1 VDVHNVNRG
10 GHGADT
16 TFCRMAEA
24 EGFRRAG
31 WRMVQIIILRWA
43 LAQHGGQ
50 RRGAGRPIGSKTL
63 RPSAALIE
71 AARVDENLIPVKFE
85 GDSLEFLR
93 ATMTGKI
100 WPMREQIYAAKSVL
114 PIEHPAGGLLSTGA
128 ASRRSVRRRFAN
140 TWRRARLTISARS

>member
-1 VDVHNVNRG
+1 
-10 GHGADT
+10 
-16 TFCRMAEA
+16 MPE
-24 EGFRRAG
+24 
-31 WRMVQIIILRWA
+31 MIILRWA

-93 ATMTGKI
+93 ETMTGKI
-100 WPMREQIYAAKSVL
+100 WPTREQIYAAKSVL
-114 PIEHPAGGLLSTGA
+114 PIEHPAGGYC
-128 ASRRSVRRRFAN
+128 
-140 TWRRARLTISARS
+140 RRAQHRKDRSGGGSRIPGGVRG